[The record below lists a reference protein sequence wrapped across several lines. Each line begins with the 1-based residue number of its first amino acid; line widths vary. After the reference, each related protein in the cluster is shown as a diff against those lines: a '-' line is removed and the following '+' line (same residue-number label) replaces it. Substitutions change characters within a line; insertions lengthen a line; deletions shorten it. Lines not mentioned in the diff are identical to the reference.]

1 VLIDKQGV
9 GKYKMRIYEV
19 ISKPI
24 KPKQPLSAAQAR
36 INGLKNNVEK
46 GRQQLQAER
55 VRQQQQRENQRRQK
69 QQQQQRSA
77 SV

>member
-24 KPKQPLSAAQAR
+24 KPKQPMSAAQAR
-36 INGLKNNVEK
+36 INGLKNNVEQ

-55 VRQQQQRENQRRQK
+55 ERQRSQRDAERLRK
-69 QQQQQRSA
+69 QQQA
-77 SV
+77 

>member
-55 VRQQQQRENQRRQK
+55 ERQRSQRDAERLRK
-69 QQQQQRSA
+69 QQQA
-77 SV
+77 